1 MKKRLT
7 LLTISALAIG
17 TMIGGCGKN
26 KEADNIQPI
35 KDTVTTELG
44 EEMSTKAADYVT
56 GEKDILKDAKVDV
69 SKVDVTNIGTYDMTV
84 TYDKEV
90 EKIKVE
96 VKDTVAPEVTAD
108 ELHLQAGQPF
118 DITSAVSVKEYSG
131 NVTLSVTDHA
141 VTAEEVAGTEEMAS
155 TEEAVSTEEATETVD
170 STEVVKGEK
179 PLKVNTVYIQ
189 YDEAGEYD
197 NTLTA
202 TDDSGN
208 KSETSI
214 HVVVEAAADGE
225 LVTPEETETVA
236 SNDNA
241 NEPKKNTGNDSKNAT
256 TNDSKPA
263 KGSTSGNSNNTGNT
277 NSGSGNAS
285 SGNSGNNGNSGNSNN
300 SSAGNSSSGNT
311 STPTPEPTP
320 APAPEP
326 TPAPEPAKNLC
337 PYTLYQVMDLGDG
350 TMGYY
355 APRYANF
362 QNIEADYACTD
373 QLAALGYTDNYSNV
387 EVGTYDDTSTV
398 ILCQYRK
405 FEW

>member
-7 LLTISALAIG
+7 LLTISALTIG

-56 GEKDILKDAKVDV
+56 GEKDILKDTKVDV

-118 DITSAVSVKEYSG
+118 DVTSAVSVKEYSG

-155 TEEAVSTEEATETVD
+155 TEEAVSTEEATEAVD

-189 YDEAGEYD
+189 YDETGEYD

-214 HVVVEAAADGE
+214 HIVVEAAADGE

-263 KGSTSGNSNNTGNT
+263 KGNTSGNSNNTGNT

-285 SGNSGNNGNSGNSNN
+285 SGNSGNSGNNNN
-300 SSAGNSSSGNT
+300 SNTGNNSSGNT

-326 TPAPEPAKNLC
+326 TPEPAKNLC

-350 TMGYY
+350 YKGYY
-355 APRYANF
+355 APRYGNF
-362 QNIEADYACTD
+362 ADWNAEDACVD
-373 QLAALGYTDNYSNV
+373 QLAGYILV
-387 EVGTYDDTSTV
+387 EQIEVGTYDDTSTV
-398 ILCQYRK
+398 LLLKYAPY
-405 FEW
+405 EG

>member
-56 GEKDILKDAKVDV
+56 GEKDILKDARVDV

-96 VKDTVAPEVTAD
+96 VKDTVAPEVTAE

-118 DITSAVSVKEYSG
+118 DVTSAVSVKEYSG
-131 NVTLSVTDHA
+131 NVTLSVADHA

-155 TEEAVSTEEATETVD
+155 TEEAVSTEEATEAVD
-170 STEVVKGEK
+170 STEAVKGEK

-214 HVVVEAAADGE
+214 HIVVEAAANGE

-236 SNDNA
+236 SNDKA
-241 NEPKKNTGNDSKNAT
+241 NEPKKNTGNDSKNTT

-263 KGSTSGNSNNTGNT
+263 KGSTSGNNSNSGNT
-277 NSGSGNAS
+277 NN
-285 SGNSGNNGNSGNSNN
+285 GNSNN
-300 SSAGNSSSGNT
+300 SSTGNSSSGNT
-311 STPTPEPTP
+311 STPTPEPTPTP

-350 TMGYY
+350 YKGYY
-355 APRYANF
+355 APRYG
-362 QNIEADYACTD
+362 EYADWNAEDACVD
-373 QLAALGYTDNYSNV
+373 QLAGYILV
-387 EVGTYDDTSTV
+387 EQIEVGTYDDTSTV
-398 ILCQYRK
+398 RLLKYAPY
-405 FEW
+405 EG

>member
-7 LLTISALAIG
+7 LLTISALTIG

-56 GEKDILKDAKVDV
+56 GEKDILNDTKVDV

-96 VKDTVAPEVTAD
+96 VKDTVAPEVTAE

-118 DITSAVSVKEYSG
+118 DVTSVVSVKEYSG
-131 NVTLSVTDHA
+131 NVTLSVADHA

-155 TEEAVSTEEATETVD
+155 TEEAVSTEEATEAVD
-170 STEVVKGEK
+170 STEEVKGEK

-214 HVVVEAAADGE
+214 HIVVETTADGE
-225 LVTPEETETVA
+225 LVTPEETETA
-236 SNDNA
+236 SNDKA
-241 NEPKKNTGNDSKNAT
+241 NEPKKNTGNDSKNTT

-263 KGSTSGNSNNTGNT
+263 KGSTSGNNSNSGNT

-285 SGNSGNNGNSGNSNN
+285 SGNSGNNGNSGNSN

-398 ILCQYRK
+398 ILCKYRK

>member
-56 GEKDILKDAKVDV
+56 GEKDILNDTKVDV

-96 VKDTVAPEVTAD
+96 VKDTVAPEVTAE

-118 DITSAVSVKEYSG
+118 DVTSVVSVKEYSG
-131 NVTLSVTDHA
+131 NVTLSVADHA

-155 TEEAVSTEEATETVD
+155 TEEAVSTEEATEAVD
-170 STEVVKGEK
+170 STEAVKGEK

-214 HVVVEAAADGE
+214 HIVVEAAADGE

-263 KGSTSGNSNNTGNT
+263 KGSTSGN
-277 NSGSGNAS
+277 NS
-285 SGNSGNNGNSGNSNN
+285 NSGNTNSGNSNN
-300 SSAGNSSSGNT
+300 SSTGNSSSGNT
-311 STPTPEPTP
+311 STPTPEPTPTP

-337 PYTLYQVMDLGDG
+337 PYTLYQPFDCGDG
-350 TMGYY
+350 SWGYYRPNVASASAPIDWTADFNAYQTIMDMGYT
-355 APRYANF
+355 AEEQP
-362 QNIEADYACTD
+362 ISI
-373 QLAALGYTDNYSNV
+373 GS
-387 EVGTYDDTSTV
+387 YDDALSV
-398 ILCQYRK
+398 VLCKFRK
-405 FEW
+405 PGE

>member
-7 LLTISALAIG
+7 LLTISALTIG

-56 GEKDILKDAKVDV
+56 GEKDILKDTKVDV
-69 SKVDVTNIGTYDMTV
+69 SKVDITNIGTYDMTV

-90 EKIKVE
+90 EKIKVK
-96 VKDTVAPEVTAD
+96 VKDTVAPEVTAE

-118 DITSAVSVKEYSG
+118 DVTSVVSVKEYSG
-131 NVTLSVTDHA
+131 NVTLSVADHA

-155 TEEAVSTEEATETVD
+155 TEEAVSTEEATEAVD
-170 STEVVKGEK
+170 STEAVKGEK

-189 YDEAGEYD
+189 YDETGEYD

-214 HVVVEAAADGE
+214 HIVVEAAADGE

-236 SNDNA
+236 SNDKA
-241 NEPKKNTGNDSKNAT
+241 NEPKKNTGNDSKNTT

-263 KGSTSGNSNNTGNT
+263 KGSTSGNNSNSGNT
-277 NSGSGNAS
+277 NN
-285 SGNSGNNGNSGNSNN
+285 GNSNN
-300 SSAGNSSSGNT
+300 SSTGNSSSGNT
-311 STPTPEPTP
+311 STPTPEPTPTP

-350 TMGYY
+350 YKGYY
-355 APRYANF
+355 APRYG
-362 QNIEADYACTD
+362 EYADWNAMGACES
-373 QLAALGYTDNYSNV
+373 QLAGYILV
-387 EVGTYDDTSTV
+387 EEIEVGTYDDTSTV
-398 ILCQYRK
+398 LLEK
-405 FEW
+405 FAPYEG

>member
-7 LLTISALAIG
+7 LLTISALTIG

-56 GEKDILKDAKVDV
+56 GEKDILNDTKVDV
-69 SKVDVTNIGTYDMTV
+69 SKVDVINIGTYDMTV

-96 VKDTVAPEVTAD
+96 VKDTVAPEVTAE

-118 DITSAVSVKEYSG
+118 DVTSVVSVKEYSG
-131 NVTLSVTDHA
+131 NVTLSVADHA

-155 TEEAVSTEEATETVD
+155 TEEAVSTEEATEAVD
-170 STEVVKGEK
+170 STEAVKGEK
-179 PLKVNTVYIQ
+179 LLKVNTVYIQ

-214 HVVVEAAADGE
+214 HIVVEAAADGE

-236 SNDNA
+236 SNDKA
-241 NEPKKNTGNDSKNAT
+241 NEPKKNTGNDSKNTT

-263 KGSTSGNSNNTGNT
+263 KGSTSGNNSNSGNT
-277 NSGSGNAS
+277 NSGNR
-285 SGNSGNNGNSGNSNN
+285 NN
-300 SSAGNSSSGNT
+300 SSTGNSSSGNT
-311 STPTPEPTP
+311 STPTPEPTPTP

-350 TMGYY
+350 YKGYY
-355 APRYANF
+355 APRYG
-362 QNIEADYACTD
+362 EYADWNAEDACVD
-373 QLAALGYTDNYSNV
+373 QLAGYILV
-387 EVGTYDDTSTV
+387 EQIEVGTYDDTSTV
-398 ILCQYRK
+398 RLLKYAPY
-405 FEW
+405 EG

>member
-7 LLTISALAIG
+7 LLTISAVTIG

-56 GEKDILKDAKVDV
+56 GEKDILKDTKVDV
-69 SKVDVTNIGTYDMTV
+69 SKVDITNIGTYDMTV

-90 EKIKVE
+90 EKIKVK
-96 VKDTVAPEVTAD
+96 VKDTVAPEVTAE

-118 DITSAVSVKEYSG
+118 DVTSAVSVKEYSG
-131 NVTLSVTDHA
+131 NVTLSVADHA

-155 TEEAVSTEEATETVD
+155 TEEAVSTEEATEAVD
-170 STEVVKGEK
+170 STEAVKGEK

-214 HVVVEAAADGE
+214 HIVVETAADGE

-236 SNDNA
+236 SNDKA
-241 NEPKKNTGNDSKNAT
+241 NESKKNTGNDSKNTT
-256 TNDSKPA
+256 TNGSKPA
-263 KGSTSGNSNNTGNT
+263 KGNTSGNNSNSGNT
-277 NSGSGNAS
+277 NSGNGNAS

-320 APAPEP
+320 APEPEP

-350 TMGYY
+350 YKGYY
-355 APRYANF
+355 APRYGNF
-362 QNIEADYACTD
+362 ADWNAEIACGS
-373 QLAALGYTDNYSNV
+373 QLAGYILV
-387 EVGTYDDTSTV
+387 EEIEVGTYDDTSTV
-398 ILCQYRK
+398 LLEKYAPY
-405 FEW
+405 EG

>member
-7 LLTISALAIG
+7 LLTISALTIG

-56 GEKDILKDAKVDV
+56 GEKDILNDTKVDV

-96 VKDTVAPEVTAD
+96 VKDTVAPEVTAE

-118 DITSAVSVKEYSG
+118 DVTSVVSVKEYSG
-131 NVTLSVTDHA
+131 NVTLSVADHA

-155 TEEAVSTEEATETVD
+155 TEEAVSTEEATEAVD
-170 STEVVKGEK
+170 STEAVKGEK

-214 HVVVEAAADGE
+214 HIVVEAAADGE

-236 SNDNA
+236 SNDKA
-241 NEPKKNTGNDSKNAT
+241 NEPKKNTGNDSKNTT

-263 KGSTSGNSNNTGNT
+263 KGSTSGNNSNSGNT
-277 NSGSGNAS
+277 NN
-285 SGNSGNNGNSGNSNN
+285 GNSNN
-300 SSAGNSSSGNT
+300 SSTGNSSSGNT

-350 TMGYY
+350 YKGYY
-355 APRYANF
+355 APRYG
-362 QNIEADYACTD
+362 EYADWNAEDACVD
-373 QLAALGYTDNYSNV
+373 QLAGYILV
-387 EVGTYDDTSTV
+387 EQIEVGTYDDTSTV
-398 ILCQYRK
+398 RLLKYAPY
-405 FEW
+405 EG

>member
-7 LLTISALAIG
+7 LLTISALTIG

-44 EEMSTKAADYVT
+44 EKMSTKAADYVT
-56 GEKDILKDAKVDV
+56 GEKDILKDTKVDV

-118 DITSAVSVKEYSG
+118 DVTSAVSVKEYSG

-155 TEEAVSTEEATETVD
+155 TEEAVSTEEATEAVD

-189 YDEAGEYD
+189 YDETGEYD

-214 HVVVEAAADGE
+214 HIVVEAAADGE

-263 KGSTSGNSNNTGNT
+263 KGNTSGNSNNTGNT

-285 SGNSGNNGNSGNSNN
+285 SGNSGNSGNNNN
-300 SSAGNSSSGNT
+300 SNTGNNSSGNT

-326 TPAPEPAKNLC
+326 TPEPAKNLC

-350 TMGYY
+350 YKGYY
-355 APRYANF
+355 APRYGNF
-362 QNIEADYACTD
+362 ADWNAEDACVD
-373 QLAALGYTDNYSNV
+373 QLAGYILV
-387 EVGTYDDTSTV
+387 EQIEVGTYDDTSTV
-398 ILCQYRK
+398 LLLKYAPY
-405 FEW
+405 EG

>member
-56 GEKDILKDAKVDV
+56 GEKDILKDTKVDV

-96 VKDTVAPEVTAD
+96 VKDTVAPEVTTD

-155 TEEAVSTEEATETVD
+155 TEEAVSTEEATEAVD

-214 HVVVEAAADGE
+214 HIVVEAAADGE

-256 TNDSKPA
+256 TNDSKPV
-263 KGSTSGNSNNTGNT
+263 KGNTSGNSNNTGNT
-277 NSGSGNAS
+277 NSGNGNAS
-285 SGNSGNNGNSGNSNN
+285 SGNSGNNGNSGNSN

-355 APRYANF
+355 EPRYAEYQDLSAFSTCMN
-362 QNIEADYACTD
+362 
-373 QLAALGYTDNYSNV
+373 QLGALGYTYWIGDT

-398 ILCQYRK
+398 LLCKYK
-405 FEW
+405 KYEG

>member
-7 LLTISALAIG
+7 LLTISALTIG

-56 GEKDILKDAKVDV
+56 SEKDILKDTKVDV

-96 VKDTVAPEVTAD
+96 VKDTVAPEVTAE

-118 DITSAVSVKEYSG
+118 DVTSVVSVKEYSG
-131 NVTLSVTDHA
+131 NVTLSVADHA

-155 TEEAVSTEEATETVD
+155 TEEAVSTEETTEAVD

-214 HVVVEAAADGE
+214 HIVVEAAANGE

-236 SNDNA
+236 SNDKA
-241 NEPKKNTGNDSKNAT
+241 NEPKKNTGNDSKNTT

-263 KGSTSGNSNNTGNT
+263 KGSTSGNNSNSGNT
-277 NSGSGNAS
+277 NN
-285 SGNSGNNGNSGNSNN
+285 GNSNN
-300 SSAGNSSSGNT
+300 SSTGNSSSGNT
-311 STPTPEPTP
+311 STPTPEPTPTP

-350 TMGYY
+350 YKGYY
-355 APRYANF
+355 APRYG
-362 QNIEADYACTD
+362 EYADWNAEDACVD
-373 QLAALGYTDNYSNV
+373 QLAGYILV
-387 EVGTYDDTSTV
+387 EQIEVGTYDDTSTV
-398 ILCQYRK
+398 RLLKYAPY
-405 FEW
+405 EG

>member
-131 NVTLSVTDHA
+131 NVTLSVADHA

-155 TEEAVSTEEATETVD
+155 TEEAVSTEETTEAVD
-170 STEVVKGEK
+170 STGAVKGEK

-214 HVVVEAAADGE
+214 HIVVETAADGE

-263 KGSTSGNSNNTGNT
+263 KGNTSGNSNNTGNT

-285 SGNSGNNGNSGNSNN
+285 TGNSGNSGNNNNSNT
-300 SSAGNSSSGNT
+300 GNNSSGNT

-337 PYTLYQVMDLGDG
+337 PYTLYQVMDLGNG
-350 TMGYY
+350 YKGYY
-355 APRYANF
+355 APRYG
-362 QNIEADYACTD
+362 EYADWNAEDACVD
-373 QLAALGYTDNYSNV
+373 QLAGYILV
-387 EVGTYDDTSTV
+387 EQIEVGTYDDTSTV
-398 ILCQYRK
+398 RLLKYAPY
-405 FEW
+405 EG

>member
-7 LLTISALAIG
+7 LLTISALTIG

-56 GEKDILKDAKVDV
+56 GEKDILKDTKVDV
-69 SKVDVTNIGTYDMTV
+69 SKVDITNIGTYDMTV

-96 VKDTVAPEVTAD
+96 VKDTVAPEVTAE

-118 DITSAVSVKEYSG
+118 DVTSVVSVKEYSG
-131 NVTLSVTDHA
+131 NVTLSVADHA

-155 TEEAVSTEEATETVD
+155 TEEAVSTEEATEAVD
-170 STEVVKGEK
+170 STEAVKGEK
-179 PLKVNTVYIQ
+179 PLKVNIVYIQ

-214 HVVVEAAADGE
+214 HIVVETAADGE

-236 SNDNA
+236 SNDKA
-241 NEPKKNTGNDSKNAT
+241 NEPKKNTGNDSKNTT

-263 KGSTSGNSNNTGNT
+263 KGNASGN
-277 NSGSGNAS
+277 NS
-285 SGNSGNNGNSGNSNN
+285 NSGNTNSGNSNN
-300 SSAGNSSSGNT
+300 SSTGNSSSGNA
-311 STPTPEPTP
+311 STPAPEPTP

-350 TMGYY
+350 YKGYY
-355 APRYANF
+355 APRYG
-362 QNIEADYACTD
+362 EYADWNAEDACVD
-373 QLAALGYTDNYSNV
+373 QLAGYILV
-387 EVGTYDDTSTV
+387 EQIEVGTYDDTSTV
-398 ILCQYRK
+398 RLLKYAPY
-405 FEW
+405 EG

>member
-7 LLTISALAIG
+7 LLTISALTIG

-26 KEADNIQPI
+26 KETDNIQPI

-131 NVTLSVTDHA
+131 NVTLSVADHA

-155 TEEAVSTEEATETVD
+155 TEETVSTEEATEAVD

-214 HVVVEAAADGE
+214 HIVVEAAANGE
-225 LVTPEETETVA
+225 LVTPEETGTVA

-241 NEPKKNTGNDSKNAT
+241 NEPKKNTGNDSKNTT

-263 KGSTSGNSNNTGNT
+263 KGNTSGNSNNTGNT
-277 NSGSGNAS
+277 NSGNGNAS
-285 SGNSGNNGNSGNSNN
+285 SGNSGNSGNSNN

-350 TMGYY
+350 YKGYY
-355 APRYANF
+355 APRYG
-362 QNIEADYACTD
+362 EYTD
-373 QLAALGYTDNYSNV
+373 WNAVISCGSQLAGYILV
-387 EVGTYDDTSTV
+387 EEIEVGTYDDTSTV
-398 ILCQYRK
+398 LLEKYAPY
-405 FEW
+405 EG

>member
-56 GEKDILKDAKVDV
+56 SEKDILKDTKVDV

-96 VKDTVAPEVTAD
+96 VKDTVAPEVTAE

-118 DITSAVSVKEYSG
+118 DVTSAVSVKEYSG
-131 NVTLSVTDHA
+131 NVTLSVADHA

-155 TEEAVSTEEATETVD
+155 TEEAVSTEEATEAVD
-170 STEVVKGEK
+170 STEAVKGEK

-214 HVVVEAAADGE
+214 HIVVEAAANGE

-236 SNDNA
+236 SNDKA
-241 NEPKKNTGNDSKNAT
+241 NEPKKNTGNDSKNTT

-263 KGSTSGNSNNTGNT
+263 KGSTSGNNSNSGNT
-277 NSGSGNAS
+277 NN
-285 SGNSGNNGNSGNSNN
+285 GNSNN
-300 SSAGNSSSGNT
+300 SSTGNSSSGNT
-311 STPTPEPTP
+311 STPTPEPTPTP

-350 TMGYY
+350 YKGYY
-355 APRYANF
+355 APRYG
-362 QNIEADYACTD
+362 EYADWNAEDACVD
-373 QLAALGYTDNYSNV
+373 QLAGYILV
-387 EVGTYDDTSTV
+387 EQIEVGTYDDTSTV
-398 ILCQYRK
+398 RLLKYAPY
-405 FEW
+405 EG

>member
-56 GEKDILKDAKVDV
+56 GEKDILKDARVDV

-96 VKDTVAPEVTAD
+96 VKDTVAPEVTAE

-118 DITSAVSVKEYSG
+118 DVTSAVSVKEYSG
-131 NVTLSVTDHA
+131 NVTLSVADHA

-155 TEEAVSTEEATETVD
+155 TEEAVSTEEATEAVD
-170 STEVVKGEK
+170 STEAVKGEK

-214 HVVVEAAADGE
+214 HIVVEAAANGE

-236 SNDNA
+236 SNDKA
-241 NEPKKNTGNDSKNAT
+241 NEPKKNTGNDSKNTT

-263 KGSTSGNSNNTGNT
+263 KGSTSGNNSNSGNT
-277 NSGSGNAS
+277 NN
-285 SGNSGNNGNSGNSNN
+285 GNSNN
-300 SSAGNSSSGNT
+300 SSTGNSSSGNT
-311 STPTPEPTP
+311 STPTPEPTPTP

-350 TMGYY
+350 YKGYY
-355 APRYANF
+355 APRYGEYADWN
-362 QNIEADYACTD
+362 ADYACTD
-373 QLAALGYTDNYSNV
+373 QLAGYILV
-387 EVGTYDDTSTV
+387 EQIEVGTYDDTSTV
-398 ILCQYRK
+398 RLLKYAPY
-405 FEW
+405 EG

>member
-7 LLTISALAIG
+7 LLTISALTIG

-56 GEKDILKDAKVDV
+56 GEKDILNDTKVDV

-96 VKDTVAPEVTAD
+96 VKDTVAPEVTTD

-118 DITSAVSVKEYSG
+118 DVTSVVSVKEYSG
-131 NVTLSVTDHA
+131 NVTLSVADHA

-155 TEEAVSTEEATETVD
+155 TEEAVSTEEATEAVD
-170 STEVVKGEK
+170 STEAVKGEK

-214 HVVVEAAADGE
+214 HIVVEAAADGE

-236 SNDNA
+236 SNDKA
-241 NEPKKNTGNDSKNAT
+241 NEPKKNTGNDSKNTT

-263 KGSTSGNSNNTGNT
+263 KGSTSGNNSNSGNT
-277 NSGSGNAS
+277 NN
-285 SGNSGNNGNSGNSNN
+285 GNSNN
-300 SSAGNSSSGNT
+300 SSTGNSSSGNT
-311 STPTPEPTP
+311 STPTPEPTPTP

-355 APRYANF
+355 EPRYAEY
-362 QNIEADYACTD
+362 QNIEAFSACMD
-373 QLAALGYTDNYSNV
+373 QLTALGYTDNYSNV

-398 ILCQYRK
+398 ILCKYRK

>member
-7 LLTISALAIG
+7 LLTISALTIG

-56 GEKDILKDAKVDV
+56 GEKDILKDTKVDV

-118 DITSAVSVKEYSG
+118 DVTSAVSVKEYSG

-155 TEEAVSTEEATETVD
+155 TEEAVSTEEATEAVD

-189 YDEAGEYD
+189 YDETGEYD

-208 KSETSI
+208 KSKTSI
-214 HVVVEAAADGE
+214 HIVVEAAADGE

-263 KGSTSGNSNNTGNT
+263 KGNTSGNSNNTGNA

-285 SGNSGNNGNSGNSNN
+285 SGNSGNSGNNNN
-300 SSAGNSSSGNT
+300 SNTGNNSSGNT

-326 TPAPEPAKNLC
+326 TPEPAKNLC

-350 TMGYY
+350 YKGYY
-355 APRYANF
+355 APRYGNF
-362 QNIEADYACTD
+362 ADWNAEDACVD
-373 QLAALGYTDNYSNV
+373 QLAGYILV
-387 EVGTYDDTSTV
+387 EQIEVGTYDDTSTV
-398 ILCQYRK
+398 LLLKYAPY
-405 FEW
+405 EG

>member
-56 GEKDILKDAKVDV
+56 GEKDILKDVRVDV

-96 VKDTVAPEVTAD
+96 VKDTVAPEVTAE

-118 DITSAVSVKEYSG
+118 DVTSAVSVKEYSG
-131 NVTLSVTDHA
+131 NVTLSVADHA

-155 TEEAVSTEEATETVD
+155 TEEAVSTEEATEAVD
-170 STEVVKGEK
+170 STEAVKGEK

-214 HVVVEAAADGE
+214 HIVVEAAANGE

-236 SNDNA
+236 SNDKA
-241 NEPKKNTGNDSKNAT
+241 NEPKKNTGNDSKNTT

-263 KGSTSGNSNNTGNT
+263 KGSTSGNNSNSGNT
-277 NSGSGNAS
+277 NN
-285 SGNSGNNGNSGNSNN
+285 GNSNN
-300 SSAGNSSSGNT
+300 SSTGNSSSGNT
-311 STPTPEPTP
+311 STPTPEPTPTP

-350 TMGYY
+350 YKGYY
-355 APRYANF
+355 APRYG
-362 QNIEADYACTD
+362 EYADWNAEDACVD
-373 QLAALGYTDNYSNV
+373 QLAGYILV
-387 EVGTYDDTSTV
+387 EQIEVGTYDDTSTV
-398 ILCQYRK
+398 RLLKYAPY
-405 FEW
+405 EG

>member
-7 LLTISALAIG
+7 LLTISALTIG

-56 GEKDILKDAKVDV
+56 GEKDILKDTKVDV
-69 SKVDVTNIGTYDMTV
+69 SKVDITNIGTYDMTV

-90 EKIKVE
+90 EKIKVK
-96 VKDTVAPEVTAD
+96 VKDTVAPEVTAE

-118 DITSAVSVKEYSG
+118 DVTSAVSVKEYSG
-131 NVTLSVTDHA
+131 NVTLSVADHA

-155 TEEAVSTEEATETVD
+155 TEEAVSTEEATEAVD
-170 STEVVKGEK
+170 STEAVKGEK

-214 HVVVEAAADGE
+214 HIVVEAAADGE

-236 SNDNA
+236 SNDKA
-241 NEPKKNTGNDSKNAT
+241 NEPKKNTGNDSKNTT

-263 KGSTSGNSNNTGNT
+263 KGNTSGNSNNTGNT

-285 SGNSGNNGNSGNSNN
+285 SGNSGNNGNSGNSN

-355 APRYANF
+355 EPRYANF
-362 QNIEADYACTD
+362 QNIEAFSACMD
-373 QLAALGYTDNYSNV
+373 QLTALGYTDNYSNV

-398 ILCQYRK
+398 ILCKYKK

>member
-7 LLTISALAIG
+7 LLTISALTIG

-35 KDTVTTELG
+35 KNTVTTELG

-56 GEKDILKDAKVDV
+56 GEKDILKDTKVDV

-96 VKDTVAPEVTAD
+96 VKDTVAPEVTAE

-118 DITSAVSVKEYSG
+118 DVTSVVSVKEYSG
-131 NVTLSVTDHA
+131 NVTLSVADHA

-155 TEEAVSTEEATETVD
+155 TEEAVSTEEATEAVD
-170 STEVVKGEK
+170 STEAVKGEK

-214 HVVVEAAADGE
+214 HIVVEAAADGE

-236 SNDNA
+236 SNDKA
-241 NEPKKNTGNDSKNAT
+241 NEPKKNTGNDSKNTT

-263 KGSTSGNSNNTGNT
+263 KGSTSGN
-277 NSGSGNAS
+277 NS
-285 SGNSGNNGNSGNSNN
+285 NSGNTNSGNSNN
-300 SSAGNSSSGNT
+300 SSTGNSSSGNT
-311 STPTPEPTP
+311 STPAPEPTP

-337 PYTLYQVMDLGDG
+337 PYTLYQPFDCGDG
-350 TMGYY
+350 SWGYYRPNVASASAPIDWTADINAYQTIMDMGYT
-355 APRYANF
+355 AEEQP
-362 QNIEADYACTD
+362 ISI
-373 QLAALGYTDNYSNV
+373 GS
-387 EVGTYDDTSTV
+387 YDDALSV
-398 ILCQYRK
+398 VLCKFRK
-405 FEW
+405 PGE

>member
-7 LLTISALAIG
+7 LLTISALTIG

-56 GEKDILKDAKVDV
+56 GEKDILNDTKVDV

-96 VKDTVAPEVTAD
+96 VKDTVAPEVTAE

-118 DITSAVSVKEYSG
+118 DVTSVVSVKEYSG
-131 NVTLSVTDHA
+131 NVTLSVADHA

-155 TEEAVSTEEATETVD
+155 TEEAVSTEEATEAVD
-170 STEVVKGEK
+170 STEAVKGEK
-179 PLKVNTVYIQ
+179 LLKVNTVYIQ

-214 HVVVEAAADGE
+214 HIVVEAAADGE

-236 SNDNA
+236 SNDKA
-241 NEPKKNTGNDSKNAT
+241 NEPKKNTGNDSKNTT

-263 KGSTSGNSNNTGNT
+263 KGSTSGNNSNSGNT
-277 NSGSGNAS
+277 NSGNR
-285 SGNSGNNGNSGNSNN
+285 NN
-300 SSAGNSSSGNT
+300 SSTGNSSSGNT
-311 STPTPEPTP
+311 STPTPEPTPTP

-350 TMGYY
+350 YKGYY
-355 APRYANF
+355 APRYG
-362 QNIEADYACTD
+362 EYADWNAEDACVD
-373 QLAALGYTDNYSNV
+373 QLAGYILV
-387 EVGTYDDTSTV
+387 EQIEVGTYDDTSTV
-398 ILCQYRK
+398 RLLKYAPY
-405 FEW
+405 EG

>member
-7 LLTISALAIG
+7 LLTISALTIG

-56 GEKDILKDAKVDV
+56 GEKDILKDTKVDV

-96 VKDTVAPEVTAD
+96 VKDTVAPEVTTD

-118 DITSAVSVKEYSG
+118 DVTSAVSVKEYSG
-131 NVTLSVTDHA
+131 NVTLSVADHA
-141 VTAEEVAGTEEMAS
+141 VTAEEVVGTEEMAS
-155 TEEAVSTEEATETVD
+155 TEEAVSTEEATEAVD
-170 STEVVKGEK
+170 STEAVKGEK

-214 HVVVEAAADGE
+214 HIVVEAAADGE

-236 SNDNA
+236 SNDEA
-241 NEPKKNTGNDSKNAT
+241 NEPKKNTGNDSKNTT

-263 KGSTSGNSNNTGNT
+263 KGSTSGNNSNRGNT

-285 SGNSGNNGNSGNSNN
+285 TGNSGNSGNSNN

-311 STPTPEPTP
+311 STPAPEPTP
-320 APAPEP
+320 APAPE
-326 TPAPEPAKNLC
+326 PAPEPAKNLC

-350 TMGYY
+350 YKGYY
-355 APRYANF
+355 APRYGNF
-362 QNIEADYACTD
+362 ADWNAEGACTE
-373 QLAALGYTDNYSNV
+373 QLAGYILV
-387 EVGTYDDTSTV
+387 EQIEVGTYDDTSTV
-398 ILCQYRK
+398 LLLKYAPY
-405 FEW
+405 EG

>member
-7 LLTISALAIG
+7 LLTISALTIG

-56 GEKDILKDAKVDV
+56 GEKDILKDTKVDV

-96 VKDTVAPEVTAD
+96 VKDTVAPEVTTD

-118 DITSAVSVKEYSG
+118 DVTSAVSVKEYSG
-131 NVTLSVTDHA
+131 NVTLSVADHA
-141 VTAEEVAGTEEMAS
+141 VTAEEVVGTEEMAS
-155 TEEAVSTEEATETVD
+155 TEEAVSTEEATEAVD
-170 STEVVKGEK
+170 STEAVKGEK

-214 HVVVEAAADGE
+214 HIVVEAAADGE

-236 SNDNA
+236 SNDKA
-241 NEPKKNTGNDSKNAT
+241 NEPKKNTGNDSKNTT

-263 KGSTSGNSNNTGNT
+263 KGSTSGNNSNRGNT

-285 SGNSGNNGNSGNSNN
+285 TGNSGNSGNSNN

-311 STPTPEPTP
+311 STPAPEPTP

-398 ILCQYRK
+398 ILCKYRK